1 MIKIKE
7 ERKENI
13 KGIHINQQF
22 VNLFIKQS
30 VTQPDLSFIKED
42 IPSFGNEKYYTI
54 FNKLG

>member
-42 IPSFGNEKYYTI
+42 ITSFGNEKYYTI